1 MTIVRSLRPAVRGN
15 SISSR
20 LLLVALL
27 LFPVAAIA
35 EDYVT
40 VAVASNFGAAAR
52 EIAAQFAQA
61 SDYEV
66 RITTASTGKLYAQ
79 IVNGAPFDMLLA
91 ADAERPRRL
100 EVSGDG
106 ISGTRFTYAIG
117 ALVLWSRQVG
127 DCRAALERDDAGRV
141 AIANPDTAPYGAAA
155 KSYLQRAGLWD
166 SVSAR
171 LVIGENIAQTLQFAA
186 SGNAQLGFIAG
197 SQLQVPSLPEASCSW
212 PVPEATHAPIAQ
224 QAILLRRAAD
234 SEGAQAFA
242 DFLRGE
248 AGRAI
253 ILRHG
258 YRLPEV
264 EE

>member
-1 MTIVRSLRPAVRGN
+1 M
-15 SISSR
+15 
-20 LLLVALL
+20 LLA
-27 LFPVAAIA
+27 PVAATA

-40 VAVASNFGAAAR
+40 VAVASNFGSTAR
-52 EIAAQFAQA
+52 EIAAAFEQA

-79 IVNGAPFDMLLA
+79 IVNGAPFDLLLA

-100 EVSGDG
+100 EAGGDG
-106 ISGTRFTYAIG
+106 IPGSRFTYAVG
-117 ALVLWSRQVG
+117 ALVLWSRQVD
-127 DCRAALERDDAGRV
+127 DCRAALQRQDAGRV

-155 KSYLQRAGLWD
+155 RAYLQRAGLWEPLRR
-166 SVSAR
+166 R

-186 SGNAQLGFIAG
+186 SGNAQLGFIAR
-197 SQLQVPSLPEASCSW
+197 SQLQAPSLPAASCSW
-212 PVPEATHAPIAQ
+212 PVPEETHAPIVQ
-224 QAILLRRAAD
+224 QAIRLRRGAG
-234 SEGAQAFA
+234 SEGARAFA
-242 DFLRGE
+242 DFLRGD

-264 EE
+264 KE